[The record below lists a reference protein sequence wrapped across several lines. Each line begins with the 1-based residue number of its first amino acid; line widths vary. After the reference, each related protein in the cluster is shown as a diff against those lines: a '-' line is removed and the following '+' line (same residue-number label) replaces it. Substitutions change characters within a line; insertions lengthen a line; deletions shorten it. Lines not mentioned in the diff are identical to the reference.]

1 MNAQRDDRSKNR
13 EAAREKAKAMRL
25 AGSARERRNRLF
37 LQLGLGAVALLVI
50 GTLVAVISTAFK
62 PEGPG
67 PLNMASDGIKIGQNG
82 VAVSTPAL
90 QPGKSPTATP
100 ANKAG
105 VVDITIFVDY
115 MCPYCGAFEQTN
127 MATIDELLSRGV
139 ATLEVHPMAFVNT
152 AQGLDYS
159 TRAANAAACVANY
172 APNSYLKFHNL
183 LYTNQPAEN
192 TPGLS
197 NDELATYAQQA
208 GAASTISDCINN
220 GEFDGWVAGAT
231 LRAQNGDIAVNKR
244 DASFDKVHGTPTILI
259 NGKPVEF
266 AQPYKQE
273 DFLNAVLAAASK
285 NQ

>member
-1 MNAQRDDRSKNR
+1 MNAARDDRSKAR
-13 EAAREKAKAMRL
+13 EAARDKAKAMRI
-25 AGSARERRNRLF
+25 AGSAREKRNRLF

-50 GTLVAVISTAFK
+50 GTLVAVVSTAFK

-67 PLNMASDGIKIGQNG
+67 PLNMASDGIRVGQNG
-82 VAVSTPAL
+82 VAVTTPAL
-90 QPGKSPTATP
+90 EPGKSPVATP
-100 ANKAG
+100 PNSAD

-115 MCPYCGAFEQTN
+115 MCPYCGSFETTN

-172 APNSYLKFHNL
+172 APNSFLKFHNAL
-183 LYTNQPAEN
+183 FTNQPVEN

-197 NDELATYAQQA
+197 DEDLINLAKQA
-208 GAASTISDCINN
+208 GAASTISSCIDDN
-220 GEFDGWVAGAT
+220 EFGGWVSAAT
-231 LRAQNGDIAVNKR
+231 LRAQNGDIAVNNR

-266 AQPYKQE
+266 AQPYNSQ
-273 DFLNAVLAAASK
+273 DFLNAVLSAASK
-285 NQ
+285 SQ